1 MAGPETDKAN
11 EQPKGDDA
19 AKAAA
24 GDKLRAD
31 SDLSKY
37 VGNATTMAASTDLT
51 GINSTAGGRIL
62 YATGE
67 GLAKSAYHGW
77 HDLTTM
83 SGSEFAHSAGM
94 GALFGIGMRVLLPE
108 AGAMK
113 AAVGTAM
120 TYFMVKD
127 AAMPIVSGWKDAAL
141 ASDMNEVHDAAEGM
155 GKGLGK
161 FWAHSAIGL
170 TTGVLGEYG
179 AGIAMRNT
187 SVGRRFDAWKD
198 VTFNSE
204 ETAAGRFFKWSERTA
219 DNTSDKVSQALLGRR
234 TRGSGIDELS
244 LAEKL
249 EAIHQASKHG
259 IDATGKVGTA
269 EAPGKRLSLEE
280 ILAERKRY
288 RDSDYTT
295 KIDKLLAG
303 TEHADVTPPVR
314 AELSNAARLRMI
326 GDEPAGM
333 SPGEHVPNPPGIG
346 FKEGEVTTGP
356 KGGSGGTTG
365 GDAPAGTGKPT
376 GGTTDG
382 GAGKIIITDAA
393 AAKGSTPPPRPT
405 GDMTGANVGDMAVAM
420 RKVTGAVTKED
431 IAVAQAKEDIAGPVS
446 STMRSGNAPLDQG
459 HFSNNELLLGL
470 TDQIKSADDYRSA
483 GMLLDHFRTANN
495 QLEIAARGD
504 KGGLNQITDLNQFS
518 RSVHA
523 LMLKALDDLG
533 IPRDVLRGSN
543 SPLFTIRDSDGAGP
557 YTIPAIKD
565 GRTGKPVTDAA
576 VVTYPRE
583 YQGLEGVHTSGVYPH
598 ELGHDL
604 IYGDLLR
611 FPTEVRDRI
620 LTDRIVGDAMK
631 ANGIADVEVQ
641 VPGSP
646 TGTMKKSELFVQ
658 LLKAQAN
665 ENTAD
670 MFGTSV
676 DPNTGLSLATLLG
689 SLRKPSNAA
698 PNGPGLLETRSMY
711 GSKMVDADMGNTL
724 GVEPHGIDRWRL
736 KLSAQTLRELAGK
749 DPAAKPVLEYADK
762 LDSLSDAMSR
772 PGTQYVWANADQ
784 PGSFVAVTAKEFDA
798 IIPAL
803 VDAQFNTP
811 LEALNGHTLKQL
823 APNMVERFNRVEAL
837 STQMAEAVVK
847 GQTTMPAFDKSGYR
861 IEEVFSAGLS
871 GWMKAVQRNAENGGN
886 LSAEAL
892 MARINTL
899 SESLRA
905 QYRNDAPETILTSPP
920 QNQPITARIGNLA
933 YKPVGVL
940 ARWTGQMA
948 EGQPR
953 LRERFAEW
961 TPRIGGYVGA
971 NEVAPLLFSDI
982 QKTQQVQ
989 DEILGNQKN
998 K

>member
-1 MAGPETDKAN
+1 MPGPETDKAQQ
-11 EQPKGDDA
+11 QPKGDDN
-19 AKAAA
+19 KAGAS
-24 GDKLRAD
+24 DKLRAD

-37 VGNATTMAASTDLT
+37 VDTTRASTANSNELT
-51 GINSTAGGRIL
+51 GLNSFAAGRVV

-67 GLAKSAYHGW
+67 GLAKSAVHGW
-77 HDLTTM
+77 NDLTTM
-83 SGSEFAHSAGM
+83 SGRELAETAGT

-113 AAVGTAM
+113 ALVGTAM
-120 TYFMVKD
+120 SYFMIKD
-127 AAMPIVSGWKDAAL
+127 AAMPVLNGWKDAAL
-141 ASDMNEVHDAAEGM
+141 ANDMTEVHDAADTM

-161 FWAHSAIGL
+161 FWANSAVGL
-170 TTGVLGEYG
+170 TSGALGEAG
-179 AGIAMRNT
+179 AGLAMRNT
-187 SVGRRFDAWKD
+187 SIGRRFDAFKD
-198 VTFNSE
+198 FAFNSE
-204 ETAAGRFFKWSERTA
+204 ETRAGQFFKWSERTA

-234 TRGSGIDELS
+234 SRASADELP
-244 LAEKL
+244 LADKL
-249 EAIHQASKHG
+249 EAIHQVVKHG
-259 IDATGKVGTA
+259 IDGSGKVADAAT
-269 EAPGKRLSLEE
+269 PGRRLNLDE

-288 RDSDYTT
+288 RDADYTN
-295 KIDKLLAG
+295 KIDKLLQG
-303 TEHADVTPPVR
+303 TEYADVTPPVR
-314 AELSNAARLRMI
+314 AELSGVARMRML
-326 GDEPAGM
+326 GEQPTGT
-333 SPGEHVPNPPGIG
+333 SPGEHVPNPGTP
-346 FKEGEVTTGP
+346 FKQAGESTP
-356 KGGSGGTTG
+356 PAGGTTG
-365 GDAPAGTGKPT
+365 AGGDAGLGGSAPKS

-393 AAKGSTPPPRPT
+393 AAKGGAIPPRPS
-405 GDMTGANVGDMAVAM
+405 GDMNSANVGDMAVAM
-420 RKVTGAVTKED
+420 RKVTGSVTKED

-446 STMRSGNAPLDQG
+446 STMRSGKAPLDEG

-483 GMLLDHFRTANN
+483 GMLLDHFRTANI

-533 IPRDVLRGSN
+533 IPRDVVRGSN

-565 GRTGKPVTDAA
+565 GKTGKPVTDAA

-620 LTDRIVGDAMK
+620 LTDRVVGDAMK
-631 ANGIADVEVQ
+631 ANGIADTEVQ
-641 VPGSP
+641 VPGSA

-711 GSKMVDADMGNTL
+711 SQKMVDADMGNTL
-724 GVEPHGIDRWRL
+724 GIEPHGIDRWRL
-736 KLSAQTLRELAGK
+736 KLGAQTLRELAGK
-749 DPAAKPVLEYADK
+749 DAAAKPVMDYADK
-762 LDSLSDAMSR
+762 LDSLADSMSR

-784 PGSFVAVTAKEFDA
+784 PGTFIAINSKEFDA

-811 LEALNGHTLKQL
+811 LEALKGHTLKQL
-823 APNMVERFNRVEAL
+823 APNTVERFNRVEAL
-837 STQMAEAVVK
+837 SSQMADAVVK
-847 GQTTMPAFDKSGYR
+847 GQTTMPAFDKNGYR

-871 GWMKAVQRNAENGGN
+871 GWMKAVQKNAEAGGN
-886 LSAEAL
+886 VSAEGL
-892 MARINTL
+892 MMRINQL

-905 QYRNDAPETILTSPP
+905 QYRNDAPENILTTPP
-920 QNQPITARIGNLA
+920 QHQAITARIGNLA
-933 YKPVGVL
+933 YKPVGVI
-940 ARWTGQMA
+940 AKWTGQMA

-953 LRERFAEW
+953 LRERFADW
-961 TPRIGGYVGA
+961 TPRIGGYAGA
-971 NEVAPLLFSDI
+971 SRVAPLLFRDL
-982 QKTQQVQ
+982 QNTQAVQ
-989 DEILGNQKN
+989 NQILGDQTN